1 MARIHKLGA
10 WALGGAM
17 AASLTACVSNPN
29 YGNPGYGGAG
39 PVYPQQP
46 AGVQQPAYAQY
57 GSVMGVDL
65 VRAQGGVAGQGVVGT
80 VAGGVVGG
88 ALGNQVGKGSGRR
101 AATVAGAIGGAL
113 IGRAIEQSMGGT
125 GYGHDV
131 YRVTVR
137 LDDGY
142 TRTFDYAEVPNV
154 RVGDRV
160 RVDGN
165 QLYR

>member
-1 MARIHKLGA
+1 MARMKQLGA
-10 WALGGAM
+10 WALGAVAM
-17 AASLTACVSNPN
+17 ASLTACVSNPN
-29 YGNPGYGGAG
+29 HGHPGYGQGRA
-39 PVYPQQP
+39 YPSQP
-46 AGVQQPAYAQY
+46 AVVQQPAHAQY
-57 GSVMGVDL
+57 GSVTGVDL

-88 ALGNQVGKGSGRR
+88 ALGSQVGKGSGRR

-113 IGRAIEQSMGGT
+113 IGRAIEQNMGGA

-142 TRTFDYAEVPNV
+142 TRTFDYAEAPNV